1 MLRPARLGAGRWNAV
16 RVERSGPLSLLVEFD
31 SEEELQAEQ
40 RTNLAV
46 GGLFLRTAETMPPL
60 EVIEVRL
67 RLPGRGETTVKA
79 SVVGTPPGALALQL
93 QGPSGGILAA
103 LTAAPP
109 APTSALDVDEAAETA
124 DTGTVWD
131 RLRGMT
137 PPQKML
143 LATKA
148 DRATR
153 AVMIQDSD
161 PMVLFALL
169 KNPRLEIDEVVRAAK
184 SSALGFQ
191 AAELI
196 LKMAQWSANLDV
208 RVALIHNPKLP
219 VPLALRI
226 LPTLPEAEVRSIA
239 KGGATSAPLKA
250 AALRRLIAG

>member
-1 MLRPARLGAGRWNAV
+1 MLRWAWLGAGRWNAV
-16 RVERSGPLSLLVEFD
+16 RVERSGPLSLLVDFD

-40 RTNLAV
+40 RTNLVV
-46 GGLFLRTAETMPPL
+46 GGLFLHTEETVPQL
-60 EVIEVRL
+60 AVIEVRL

-93 QGPSGGILAA
+93 EGPSGGILAA
-103 LTAAPP
+103 LTAAPAAP
-109 APTSALDVDEAAETA
+109 ASALDVDETAEAA

-196 LKMAQWSANLDV
+196 LKTAQWSGSLEV
-208 RVALIHNPKLP
+208 RVAMIHNPKLP
-219 VPLALRI
+219 LPLALRI
-226 LPTLPEAEVRSIA
+226 LPSLPEAEVRLIA
-239 KGGATSAPLKA
+239 KGASTSAPLKA
-250 AALRRLIAG
+250 AALRRLIAS

>member
-1 MLRPARLGAGRWNAV
+1 MLRWAWLGAGRWNAV
-16 RVERSGPLSLLVEFD
+16 RVERSGPLSLLVDFD

-40 RTNLAV
+40 RTNLVV
-46 GGLFLRTAETMPPL
+46 GGLLLHTEEAVPQL
-60 EVIEVRL
+60 AVIEVRL

-103 LTAAPP
+103 LTAAPAAP
-109 APTSALDVDEAAETA
+109 ASALGVDETAETA
-124 DTGTVWD
+124 DAGTVWD

-196 LKMAQWSANLDV
+196 LKTAQWSGSLEV
-208 RVALIHNPKLP
+208 RVAMIHNPKLP
-219 VPLALRI
+219 LPLALRI
-226 LPTLPEAEVRSIA
+226 LPSLPEAEVRLIA
-239 KGGATSAPLKA
+239 KGAATSAPLKA